1 MFMIDQLLALETSQ
15 HTVMPIKASGDASI
29 KIPSDI
35 SRQPEAA
42 IEHFA
47 AARGAAMS
55 GDWISAIHQLAK
67 VRGTSL
73 SHDDALYAAATARL
87 FVLDAMPK
95 GTIPSAMLRVRAVLD
110 AHHPYPSAARAREL
124 NLSLQAKRRLNTVS
138 MREKETIVAS
148 CAHSSLRSTTDWQDA
163 LSVLAEPLRYPDAPP
178 SCATV
183 GSSTPQT
190 VSFVL
195 WVPGLPWTTA
205 LSLFQQSRAELL
217 VAEATAVAVSSTP
230 TTISTTINTN
240 EKLTKGHEGPYTS
253 AMMHLAE
260 VLAHHMD
267 STTRSPPA
275 FVAQSALPLHRAEQV
290 LENLLRELL
299 QKCQVSPSAALLASR
314 TSSRM
319 LLDRQDLLP
328 SHGSL
333 VSAKVL
339 FYALTTSSPQQHR
352 INDWATGMKL
362 VAHWARQTARKV
374 PEGSGESVWAQMP
387 CFPILAILDR
397 LEHFPA
403 QGGRLQHAATGE
415 SCVPP
420 SSGWELALGIWK
432 WTRNC
437 QPGAIQKANYDTAEH
452 KGRAAE
458 QMALIALRSASV
470 LLKAADRTAS
480 PQPANAACRL
490 LFDILHRHK
499 LRAPV
504 HCFSPATLDLFVPTT
519 LFAQSDAS
527 RHSGSSHQRNGSLFL
542 LQRVACLRTC
552 LEAVLRR
559 VEELALQG
567 ASETMAFKNC
577 QEGLFQCVK
586 MASRAARLV
595 HEHQQRRRREEIE
608 RLDGNG
614 GPDSTVGTHHPAAL
628 KSDSSSSRLVPA
640 PAVTT
645 SPIPAGGTQ
654 SLPDF
659 ARSVWVVALAA
670 AATALQIAADR
681 TPQKPHLSGADT
693 FRPQLL
699 EHLLGTAAPSSH
711 AATTAIRNGVHQ
723 AVRSGMPVSSKS
735 AKLIVQHGYWSTCL
749 GLIAAQHR
757 EVVLS
762 SLTKVNPDIAMRLLD
777 SCEIEIDE
785 RAR

>member
-1 MFMIDQLLALETSQ
+1 
-15 HTVMPIKASGDASI
+15 
-29 KIPSDI
+29 
-35 SRQPEAA
+35 
-42 IEHFA
+42 
-47 AARGAAMS
+47 
-55 GDWISAIHQLAK
+55 
-67 VRGTSL
+67 
-73 SHDDALYAAATARL
+73 
-87 FVLDAMPK
+87 
-95 GTIPSAMLRVRAVLD
+95 
-110 AHHPYPSAARAREL
+110 
-124 NLSLQAKRRLNTVS
+124 
-138 MREKETIVAS
+138 
-148 CAHSSLRSTTDWQDA
+148 
-163 LSVLAEPLRYPDAPP
+163 
-178 SCATV
+178 
-183 GSSTPQT
+183 
-190 VSFVL
+190 
-195 WVPGLPWTTA
+195 
-205 LSLFQQSRAELL
+205 LL
-217 VAEATAVAVSSTP
+217 VAEATAVAASSIP
-230 TTISTTINTN
+230 QVDRESLASINRN
-240 EKLTKGHEGPYTS
+240 EKLTKDHEGPFTS
-253 AMMHLAE
+253 AIMHLAE
-260 VLAHHMD
+260 ALAHHMD
-267 STTRSPPA
+267 SITRSSPA
-275 FVAQSALPLHRAEQV
+275 FVAQSALPTHRAEQV

-314 TSSRM
+314 TSSRI

-339 FYALTTSSPQQHR
+339 FYALTTSSSQQHR
-352 INDWATGMKL
+352 INDWATGMKY

-403 QGGRLQHAATGE
+403 QGCRLQHAESCE

-437 QPGAIQKANYDTAEH
+437 QPGAIQKANHDSTDH

-499 LRAPV
+499 LRAPM
-504 HCFSPATLDLFVPTT
+504 HCFSPATLDLLVPTT
-519 LFAQSDAS
+519 LFAQPDSS
-527 RHSGSSHQRNGSLFL
+527 PHCGGSSHQRNGSLFL
-542 LQRVACLRTC
+542 LQRVACLRTS

-567 ASETMAFKNC
+567 ASDTMVLKNC

-586 MASRAARLV
+586 MASRASRLV
-595 HEHQQRRRREEIE
+595 YEHQQRRRREEIE
-608 RLDGNG
+608 RLHGKG
-614 GPDSTVGTHHPAAL
+614 GDSSAGHPLAAPE
-628 KSDSSSSRLVPA
+628 SGSSSSSLVPA
-640 PAVTT
+640 PAVTL

-681 TPQKPHLSGADT
+681 TTQKPQLSGADT

-723 AVRSGMPVSSKS
+723 AVRRGMPVSSKS

-762 SLTKVNPDIAMRLLD
+762 ALTKVNPDIAMRLLD
-777 SCEIEIDE
+777 SCEIATDE
-785 RAR
+785 GVQ